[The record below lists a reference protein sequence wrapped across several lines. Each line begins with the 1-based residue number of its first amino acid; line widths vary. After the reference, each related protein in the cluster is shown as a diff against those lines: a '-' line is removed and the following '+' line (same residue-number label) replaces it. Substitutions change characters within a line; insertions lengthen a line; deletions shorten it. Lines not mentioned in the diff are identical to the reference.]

1 MRFEDQATSEAFEEI
16 AALLAAAY
24 NRYSRVRRVP
34 VESGQG
40 AVNHELDNGREVSR
54 HVNCG

>member
-1 MRFEDQATSEAFEEI
+1 MRFEDQATSEAFGEI

-34 VESGQG
+34 AESGQDP
-40 AVNHELDNGREVSR
+40 VNKELDTGREVSP